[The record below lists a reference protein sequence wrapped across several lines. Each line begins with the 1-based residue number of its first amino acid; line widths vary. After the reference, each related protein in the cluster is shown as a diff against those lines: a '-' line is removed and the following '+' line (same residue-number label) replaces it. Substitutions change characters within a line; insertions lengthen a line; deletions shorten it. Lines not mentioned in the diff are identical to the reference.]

1 MSTERTIDATK
12 VNPSATAEGDAFVMT
27 SAGGSLKKCD
37 IDAITARLKELGV
50 VSGRNIVK
58 DSYPDKE
65 TTEYTLALLE
75 YTEELAVGDII
86 TITLFGELGSQKEY
100 LQAIHNGG
108 DGTRGATRLSKI
120 SDGIYRG
127 TMIIHRTDGDGAL
140 HLYAVPNTVTSASK
154 IKCVMVERGKTG
166 SLMWTPAPEDVA
178 DLLANRGGVKPIFPT
193 CYTSHPQSAEKGVRH
208 ERQDLRSKG
217 CLEVFAGTGNPQRTV
232 RPLRG
237 RIRRTSK
244 IWCKSACKT
253 EHAPKRHERWQ
264 RRGYM
269 QSDSKCS
276 KHPNRTIQYL
286 RPNCLSRAKFIR
298 STDIYSVACGECR
311 KDFHTSMFQQFVG
324 FVGLY
329 GSHKGYVTTPRRK
342 EVVAA

>member
-58 DSYPDKE
+58 DSHPDKE

-108 DGTRGATRLSKI
+108 DGSRGATRLSKI

-127 TMIIHRTDGDGAL
+127 TLTVHATDGDGAL
-140 HLYAVPNTVTSASK
+140 HLYAVPSTVTSASK
-154 IKCVMVERGKTG
+154 VKCVMVERGKTG

-178 DLLANRGGVKPIFPT
+178 DLLAKSGG
-193 CYTSHPQSAEKGVRH
+193 G
-208 ERQDLRSKG
+208 
-217 CLEVFAGTGNPQRTV
+217 
-232 RPLRG
+232 
-237 RIRRTSK
+237 K
-244 IWCKSACKT
+244 I
-253 EHAPKRHERWQ
+253 HI
-264 RRGYM
+264 
-269 QSDSKCS
+269 
-276 KHPNRTIQYL
+276 PNLLHFSPAI
-286 RPNCLSRAKFIR
+286 
-298 STDIYSVACGECR
+298 CGER
-311 KDFHTSMFQQFVG
+311 S
-324 FVGLY
+324 
-329 GSHKGYVTTPRRK
+329 
-342 EVVAA
+342 AA

>member
-58 DSYPDKE
+58 DSHPDKE

-108 DGTRGATRLSKI
+108 DGSRGATRLSKI

-127 TMIIHRTDGDGAL
+127 TLTVHATDGDGAL
-140 HLYAVPNTVTSASK
+140 HIYAVPSAVTSASK
-154 IKCVMVERGKTG
+154 VKCVMVERGKTG

-178 DLLANRGGVKPIFPT
+178 DLLAKSGGVKSIFPT

-208 ERQDLRSKG
+208 ERQNLRSKG
-217 CLEVFAGTGNPQRTV
+217 CLEVSAGTGNPRRTV

-237 RIRRTSK
+237 HIRRSEK
-244 IWCKSACKT
+244 IKCRNAANSFRISVRRFERYNGIRNISVRQYWVKLAGDGWRNDNAPSECISACLSS
-253 EHAPKRHERWQ
+253 
-264 RRGYM
+264 RRRRPFVF
-269 QSDSKCS
+269 QSQKWCQWLGSLE
-276 KHPNRTIQYL
+276 NRSLKY
-286 RPNCLSRAKFIR
+286 
-298 STDIYSVACGECR
+298 
-311 KDFHTSMFQQFVG
+311 
-324 FVGLY
+324 
-329 GSHKGYVTTPRRK
+329 RK

>member
-65 TTEYTLALLE
+65 TTEYTLAQLE

-108 DGTRGATRLSKI
+108 DGARGSTRLSKI

-127 TMIIHRTDGDGAL
+127 TMIVHRTDGDGTL
-140 HLYAVPNTVTSASK
+140 HLYAVPSTVTSASK
-154 IKCVMVERGKTG
+154 VKCVMVERGKTG

-178 DLLANRGGVKPIFPT
+178 DLLAKSGVKSTFPIR
-193 CYTSHPQSAEKGVRH
+193 YTSHPQSAEKGVRH
-208 ERQDLRSKG
+208 ERQNNGTDRIHTAFTSAERACRQVTADFRYGRSHSSCRNLPG
-217 CLEVFAGTGNPQRTV
+217 ITVNAESTRRGVSV
-232 RPLRG
+232 RPRRDCRLLMERKQIHQTNICFRQWRTPVPSVLG
-237 RIRRTSK
+237 RFNRLESLVRNRNL
-244 IWCKSACKT
+244 
-253 EHAPKRHERWQ
+253 ENRHV
-264 RRGYM
+264 
-269 QSDSKCS
+269 
-276 KHPNRTIQYL
+276 NI
-286 RPNCLSRAKFIR
+286 A
-298 STDIYSVACGECR
+298 
-311 KDFHTSMFQQFVG
+311 
-324 FVGLY
+324 
-329 GSHKGYVTTPRRK
+329 RRK

>member
-12 VNPSATAEGDAFVMT
+12 VTPSATAEGDAFVMT

-58 DSYPDKE
+58 DSHPDKE

-108 DGTRGATRLSKI
+108 DGSRGATRLSKI

-127 TMIIHRTDGDGAL
+127 TMIVHRTDGDGTL
-140 HLYAVPNTVTSASK
+140 HLYAVPNTVASATK
-154 IKCVMVERGKTG
+154 VRCVMVERGKTG

-178 DLLANRGGVKPIFPT
+178 DLLANRWGGVKSTFPIR
-193 CYTSHPQSAEKGVRH
+193 YTSRPQSAEKGVRH
-208 ERQDLRSKG
+208 ERQNNGTDRSIPARMDG
-217 CLEVFAGTGNPQRTV
+217 RCDDRHFQLQR
-232 RPLRG
+232 
-237 RIRRTSK
+237 
-244 IWCKSACKT
+244 
-253 EHAPKRHERWQ
+253 H
-264 RRGYM
+264 GYM
-269 QSDSKCS
+269 SDSRLIHRDKQYGEYTRRYIQVWPVNRFQSRNELSSGVSDVYSRQCPSDSYPHGLGRKCKGLAQDS
-276 KHPNRTIQYL
+276 
-286 RPNCLSRAKFIR
+286 SRNHIA
-298 STDIYSVACGECR
+298 
-311 KDFHTSMFQQFVG
+311 
-324 FVGLY
+324 
-329 GSHKGYVTTPRRK
+329 RRK